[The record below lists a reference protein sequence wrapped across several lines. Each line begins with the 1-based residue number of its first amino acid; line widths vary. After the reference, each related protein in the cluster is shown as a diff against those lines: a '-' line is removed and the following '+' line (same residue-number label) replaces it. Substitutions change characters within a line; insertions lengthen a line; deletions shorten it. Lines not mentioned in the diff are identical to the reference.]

1 MRGPLGIQQA
11 NIVSDLLSDLKQHS
25 LSDRELV
32 LRLPEALEAVKVL
45 AAAKVPV
52 LGWEGWIRHPDG
64 TVGHSREHQGTVSV
78 EQEAGEAFTDYVD
91 RSLSSAQKSMI
102 AAQEEWDRRAEVPGG
117 QLYFC
122 ITPG

>member
-1 MRGPLGIQQA
+1 VP
-11 NIVSDLLSDLKQHS
+11 DLLSDLKQHS

-32 LRLPEALEAVKVL
+32 LRLPEALEAVKAL
-45 AAAKVPV
+45 AAANVPV

-64 TVGHSREHQGTVSV
+64 RVGHSREHQGTVSI
-78 EQEAGEAFTDYVD
+78 EQEAGEAKTDYVD
-91 RSLSSAQKSMI
+91 RSVSIAQKSMI